1 MPNRPLR
8 RANDANLP
16 PGVDPL
22 RTCYGMSATRYAIVT
37 VVAVFSAFATQP
49 MTTISR
55 SRLAALL
62 AHEDG
67 LFTQTHPRSRELF
80 ERAKAS
86 LLDGVPMNWM
96 VRWASPFP
104 VFVESASGA
113 HFTDVDGRTYL
124 DLCLGDTGAMI
135 GHAPQAAIDAI
146 GEQARRGL
154 TYMLPTENAIW
165 VGEELKRRFGLP
177 YWQIAMTATDANRF
191 SIRLARQI
199 TGRKLILVYNWCYH
213 GTVDETFVTLNDGVP
228 GPRPGSIGPAV
239 NPAETTRVIEFNDLA
254 ALEAALAPRD
264 VACVLAEPA
273 MTNIG
278 IIHPDPGYHGAL
290 REITRRTGT
299 LLIIDETH
307 TICAG
312 PGGYTRAHN
321 LQPDMLTIG
330 KPIAGGFPAAAYGFS
345 AEAAE
350 RIRAKTDRET
360 ADVGGIGGTL
370 SSNALALAAIRA
382 TLGGV
387 LTQEAYDKTIP
398 LADRFADGV
407 RSVIEEFELPWN
419 VTRLGCRAEYWFR
432 PTPARNGGEAASAV
446 DSDLDRYM
454 HLFAL
459 NRGILMTPFHN
470 MALIAPG
477 ATGADIDYHTQV
489 FREAVKSLVG

>member
-1 MPNRPLR
+1 MP
-8 RANDANLP
+8 A
-16 PGVDPL
+16 
-22 RTCYGMSATRYAIVT
+22 
-37 VVAVFSAFATQP
+37 
-49 MTTISR
+49 TISR
-55 SRLAALL
+55 ARLKALL
-62 AHEDG
+62 AQEDG
-67 LFTQTHPRSRELF
+67 LFIKNHPKSKELF

-86 LLDGVPMNWM
+86 LLNGVPMNWM

-113 HFTDVDGRTYL
+113 HFVDVDRRKYL
-124 DLCLGDTGAMI
+124 DLCLGDTGAMT
-135 GHAPQAAIDAI
+135 GHAPQATVDAI
-146 GEQARRGL
+146 SEQVRKGL

-199 TGRKLILVYNWCYH
+199 TKRSLILVFNWCYH
-213 GTVDETFVTLNDGVP
+213 GTVDETFITLNNGAA
-228 GPRPGSIGPAV
+228 GPRPGNIGPAV
-239 NPAETTRVIEFNDLA
+239 NPAVTTRVIEFNDIP
-254 ALEAALAPRD
+254 ALEAALEPRD

-278 IIHPDPGYHGAL
+278 IIHPDPGYHDAL
-290 REITRRTGT
+290 REMARRTGT

-307 TICAG
+307 TLCTG
-312 PGGYTRAHN
+312 PGGYTKAHN

-330 KPIAGGFPAAAYGFS
+330 KPIAGGFPAAAYGFN
-345 AEAAE
+345 EEVAE
-350 RIRAKTDRET
+350 RINANTDRDN

-382 TLGGV
+382 TLGSV
-387 LTQEAYDKTIP
+387 LTQEAYDHTIP
-398 LADRFADGV
+398 LAERFTDGV
-407 RSVIEEFELPWN
+407 RSVIEEYERPWN

-432 PTPARNGGEAASAV
+432 PTPARNGGEAASAT
-446 DSDLDRYM
+446 DSDLDRFM

-477 ATGADIDYHTQV
+477 ATEADIDYHTQV
-489 FREAVKSLVG
+489 FREAVKALVG